1 MASIT
6 VILSIA
12 CILFIIL
19 TIYVYKHKEQYVYD
33 RDGEYKS
40 FVPSKHLKDYNYDSP
55 SCYTNRARPYVIS
68 NNKMTADC
76 VQLGLDTTPP
86 NWTLPVSDPDNPA
99 YYNEFPSH
107 PFNYA

>member
-1 MASIT
+1 MKFTVVTLIT
-6 VILSIA
+6 SFILLAIG
-12 CILFIIL
+12 LY
-19 TIYVYKHKEQYVYD
+19 IYKSKEQYIYD
-33 RDGEYKS
+33 GQGQYKT

-76 VQLGLDTTPP
+76 VELGLDTNPP
-86 NWTLPVSDPDNPA
+86 NWTLPVSDPNNPA